1 MVNQSLKFTQMS
13 NVNSFGKKFTLWT
26 KHPYEALARDEMR
39 KKTKSSQCK
48 PFPMET
54 CYQAAY
60 KSASNLHSNT
70 FHFIH
75 SFALISPIITANGWM
90 SLQTMK
96 RPITSLRGCS
106 RCQFTPASPFHSV
119 CWFWQLEFPLQSKGL
134 FNWICSWWQN
144 CCSAKEEGGSLTQ
157 RLSHSHGKAR
167 RE

>member
-1 MVNQSLKFTQMS
+1 
-13 NVNSFGKKFTLWT
+13 
-26 KHPYEALARDEMR
+26 MR
-39 KKTKSSQCK
+39 KTKSSQCK
-48 PFPMET
+48 PFPRET

-96 RPITSLRGCS
+96 GPITSLRGCS
-106 RCQFTPASPFHSV
+106 RCQFTPVSPFHSV

-144 CCSAKEEGGSLTQ
+144 CCSAKRRRGGLFDSASITQ
-157 RLSHSHGKAR
+157 PWESEKRIILSGFWYPLFVQH
-167 RE
+167 